1 MDTIIMKKTIIL
13 SLTLILFISCEKKV
27 APRFMT
33 NSSDIEIIKS
43 LLTDYEEGN
52 WTNWATHYAEGARI
66 RHNTV
71 DPITSDELQKNLS
84 GVIKSL
90 SDYKFSQKEN
100 EIFIEMVIDDKGDNW
115 VYFWGIWKGTVSGVN
130 KEITMP
136 VHIAYKIID
145 SKIESEYAFY
155 DPALINNAIIEKQV
169 AEELVE

>member
-1 MDTIIMKKTIIL
+1 MDTTIMKKTIIL
-13 SLTLILFISCEKKV
+13 SLTLILFLSCEKKETS
-27 APRFMT
+27 RFT
-33 NSSDIEIIKS
+33 TTSSEIEIIKA

-52 WTNWATHYAEGARI
+52 WTNWASHYAEGARI

-71 DPITSDELQKNLS
+71 EPITTEELQKNLS
-84 GVIKSL
+84 VVIDNL
-90 SDYKFSQKEN
+90 SDYRFSQKEK
-100 EIFIEMVIDDKGDNW
+100 EIFIEMIVDDKGDNW

-130 KEITMP
+130 KKLEMP